1 MDFTLNSFS
10 LLIMFIH
17 ASPAA
22 IIAKVEL
29 LFAQIGFHQSGMFC
43 ILIFTLIK
51 LVFWGSLLQPV
62 LFESLLFFHLSI
74 LKSVP

>member
-22 IIAKVEL
+22 IIVKVEL
-29 LFAQIGFHQSGMFC
+29 LFAQIGFHQSGNFLHPYFH
-43 ILIFTLIK
+43 IDKASVLGIPIAASLI
-51 LVFWGSLLQPV
+51 
-62 LFESLLFFHLSI
+62 
-74 LKSVP
+74 